1 MIIECIADLFI
12 RPIYP
17 YEGYTVNSGLKNLT
31 LVTME
36 NGDISIVLLNVII
49 VGLLTSAALSA
60 F

>member
-1 MIIECIADLFI
+1 M
-12 RPIYP
+12 
-17 YEGYTVNSGLKNLT
+17 NSGLKNLT